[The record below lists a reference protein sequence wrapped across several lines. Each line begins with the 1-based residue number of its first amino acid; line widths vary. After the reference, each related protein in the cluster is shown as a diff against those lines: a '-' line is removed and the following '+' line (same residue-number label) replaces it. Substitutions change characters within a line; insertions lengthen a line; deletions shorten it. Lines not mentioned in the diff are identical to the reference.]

1 MFRIFFLLTF
11 KMAAALQ
18 RIISS
23 LPARGSQLVG
33 APSVGV
39 PSSNAV
45 QLQCV
50 RGASKGNR
58 PCRQDTTARGQRLN
72 VYIHDGMIAHKG
84 DMIVKQNRLRFHPG
98 LNVVFG
104 PSRQTLIAAVE
115 GRVMLTREKVNLN
128 FSHPRVQKFYEG
140 RNTDALYKKYFHVI
154 PNPQGQT
161 FRLVSQI

>member
-1 MFRIFFLLTF
+1 
-11 KMAAALQ
+11 MAAALQ

-23 LPARGSQLVG
+23 LPARGSQLVV
-33 APSVGV
+33 AASVGV
-39 PSSNAV
+39 PGSGAV

-58 PCRQDTTARGQRLN
+58 PCRYGPTARGQRLN

-115 GRVMLTREKVNLN
+115 GRVMLTREKVNLD
-128 FSHPRVQKFYEG
+128 FHHPRVQKFYEG
-140 RNTDALYKKYFHVI
+140 RNAEALYKKYFHVI